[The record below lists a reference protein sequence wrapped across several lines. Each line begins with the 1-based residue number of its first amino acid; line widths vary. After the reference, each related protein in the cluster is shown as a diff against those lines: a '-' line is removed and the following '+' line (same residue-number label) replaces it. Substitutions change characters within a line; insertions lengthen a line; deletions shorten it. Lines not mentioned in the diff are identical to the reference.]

1 MPPSEIRKD
10 ARESLAGKWGKAV
23 CILLAYLLISFV
35 IGVIE
40 GLPKEGST
48 LALILELASLIISVP
63 MSFGLIISFI
73 KLKRGEEVNAFGF
86 LSDGFSRFGKSWG
99 IWAHTLLKL
108 LLPIIC
114 LVFVIVLMTVLII
127 YTGWFNAGSISTPVT
142 AAISLL
148 ATVLYIVGLCYIV
161 SRSLLY
167 VLAYYIGYDEPNL
180 SSGECVKKSEKLM
193 KGNRG
198 NYFLLQLSFIG
209 WAILAVL
216 TFGIGMLWLL
226 PYISV
231 AEVCFYDRV
240 AKPNTISIDEETSI
254 EE

>member
-10 ARESLAGKWGKAV
+10 ARKSLAGKWGKAV
-23 CILLAYLLISFV
+23 CIILAYLLISFA
-35 IGVIE
+35 IGFIE
-40 GLPKEGST
+40 GLAKESSA
-48 LALILELASLIISVP
+48 LALLLQLAFIVISIP

-73 KLKRGEEVNAFGF
+73 KLKRGEDVNAFGF
-86 LSDGFSRFGKSWG
+86 LSDGFSRFCKSWG

-114 LVFVIVLMTVLII
+114 LALVIILMVVLVGINIFTGVASLSIGLILLFV
-127 YTGWFNAGSISTPVT
+127 
-142 AAISLL
+142 
-148 ATVLYIVGLCYIV
+148 VLYIATLIYVI
-161 SRSLLY
+161 SRSFLY

-198 NYFLLQLSFIG
+198 SYFLLQLSFIG
-209 WAILAVL
+209 WAFLATL
-216 TFGIGMLWLL
+216 TFGIGMLWLI
-226 PYISV
+226 PYISI
-231 AEVCFYDRV
+231 ATVCFYDRV
-240 AKPNTISIDEETSI
+240 ANIQAKKVDGEVNI

>member
-10 ARESLAGKWGKAV
+10 ARKSLAGKWGKAV
-23 CILLAYLLISFV
+23 CILLAYTLISFV

-40 GLPKEGST
+40 GLAKEGSA
-48 LALILELASLIISVP
+48 LALLLQLASTVISIP
-63 MSFGLIISFI
+63 LSFGLIISFI

-114 LVFVIVLMTVLII
+114 LVFVIILMVVLVGVNIFTGEASLSTGLIVLFIVL
-127 YTGWFNAGSISTPVT
+127 Y
-142 AAISLL
+142 L
-148 ATVLYIVGLCYIV
+148 ATLIYVV
-161 SRSLLY
+161 SRSFLY
-167 VLAYYIGYDEPNL
+167 VLAYYIGYDEPDL
-180 SSGECVKKSEKLM
+180 SSKECVKKSEELM
-193 KGNRG
+193 NGNRG

-216 TFGIGMLWLL
+216 SLGIGMLWLM
-226 PYISV
+226 PYMSI
-231 AEVCFYDRV
+231 ATVCFYDRV
-240 AKPNTISIDEETSI
+240 AKANTISIDEETSI

>member
-23 CILLAYLLISFV
+23 CILLAYTLISFA
-35 IGVIE
+35 IGFIE
-40 GLPKEGST
+40 GLAKEGST
-48 LALILELASLIISVP
+48 LALILELAFLIISVP

-114 LVFVIVLMTVLII
+114 LVFVIVLMAVLISVNVV
-127 YTGWFNAGSISTPVT
+127 TSEAGFSIGL
-142 AAISLL
+142 ILL
-148 ATVLYIVGLCYIV
+148 FVVLYIATLIYVV
-161 SRSLLY
+161 SRSFLY

-216 TFGIGMLWLL
+216 SLGIGMLWLI
-226 PYISV
+226 PYMSV
-231 AEVCFYDRV
+231 ATVCFYDRV
-240 AKPNTISIDEETSI
+240 AKLNTKSIDEETSI

>member
-40 GLPKEGST
+40 GLAKEGST
-48 LALILELASLIISVP
+48 LALILGLASFIISVP

-73 KLKRGEEVNAFGF
+73 KLKREEEVSAFGF
-86 LSDGFSRFGKSWG
+86 LKDGFSRFGKSWG

-114 LVFVIVLMTVLII
+114 LVFVIVLMAVLISVNVVI
-127 YTGWFNAGSISTPVT
+127 SEAGFSIGL
-142 AAISLL
+142 ILL
-148 ATVLYIVGLCYIV
+148 FVVLYIATLIYVV
-161 SRSLLY
+161 SRSFLY

-198 NYFLLQLSFIG
+198 SYFLLELSFIG

-216 TFGIGMLWLL
+216 SLGIGMLWLI
-226 PYISV
+226 PYMSI
-231 AEVCFYDRV
+231 ATVCFYDRV
-240 AKPNTISIDEETSI
+240 AKPNTKSIDEETSI

>member
-1 MPPSEIRKD
+1 MPPSEIRKE
-10 ARESLAGKWGKAV
+10 ARESLTGKWGKAV
-23 CILLAYLLISFV
+23 RIILAYLLISFV
-35 IGVIE
+35 IGLIE
-40 GLPKEGST
+40 GLAGEGST
-48 LALILELASLIISVP
+48 LALILKLVSAVISIPLSL
-63 MSFGLIISFI
+63 GLIISFI

-86 LSDGFSRFGKSWG
+86 LKDGFSRFGKSWG

-114 LVFVIVLMTVLII
+114 LVFMSILMFYFVICLASIPSKHINGSFLLI
-127 YTGWFNAGSISTPVT
+127 SI
-142 AAISLL
+142 L
-148 ATVLYIVGLCYIV
+148 LYIVSLVYLV
-161 SRSLLY
+161 SRSFLY

-180 SSGECVKKSEKLM
+180 SSKECVKKSEELM

-216 TFGIGMLWLL
+216 TLGIGMLWLM

-231 AEVCFYDRV
+231 AKVCFYERI
-240 AKPNTISIDEETSI
+240 ANTKTRKVDGEVNI

>member
-23 CILLAYLLISFV
+23 CILLAYTLISFA
-35 IGVIE
+35 IGFIE
-40 GLPKEGST
+40 GLAKKGST
-48 LALILELASLIISVP
+48 LALILELAFLIISVP

-114 LVFVIVLMTVLII
+114 LVFVIVLMAVLISVNVV
-127 YTGWFNAGSISTPVT
+127 TSEAGFSIGL
-142 AAISLL
+142 ILL
-148 ATVLYIVGLCYIV
+148 FVVLYIATLIYVV
-161 SRSLLY
+161 SRSFLY

-180 SSGECVKKSEKLM
+180 SSGECVKKSENLM

-216 TFGIGMLWLL
+216 SLGIGMLWLI
-226 PYISV
+226 PYMSV
-231 AEVCFYDRV
+231 ATVCFYDRV
-240 AKPNTISIDEETSI
+240 AKLNTKSIDEETSI